1 MTTLIRLLLRNIGRL
16 IRLLLTKAVGGIGL
30 ALKRTRE
37 QGRNIVENYSSAE
50 IGD

>member
-1 MTTLIRLLLRNIGRL
+1 M
-16 IRLLLTKAVGGIGL
+16 LTEAVGGIGL

-37 QGRNIVENYSSAE
+37 QGRNIVGIAKENYSSAG